1 MIKATFDHYDL
12 YPSFSWEEVDLM
24 AAKRLRPE
32 TEILLKEKIYNLQSE
47 MLSLT
52 QSGTPEELDAARQL
66 RSFMLG
72 QCAAYKQQ
80 LDDSKE
86 AHLAASLNG

>member
-1 MIKATFDHYDL
+1 MIKAEFDHYDL
-12 YPSFSWEEVDLM
+12 YPTFTWEEVDLL

-32 TEILLKEKIYNLQSE
+32 AEIRLKEKIYQTQADVNSIA
-47 MLSLT
+47 
-52 QSGTPEELDAARQL
+52 QSGTTEELDHARQL
-66 RSFMLG
+66 RSHLLG
-72 QCAAYKQQ
+72 KMAAWQEL

>member
-12 YPSFSWEEVDLM
+12 YPTFNWEEVDLL

-32 TEILLKEKIYNLQSE
+32 TEIRLKESLYSLQGE
-47 MLSLT
+47 INSLA

-72 QCAAYKQQ
+72 QMHAYQT
-80 LDDSKE
+80 LLNDSKE